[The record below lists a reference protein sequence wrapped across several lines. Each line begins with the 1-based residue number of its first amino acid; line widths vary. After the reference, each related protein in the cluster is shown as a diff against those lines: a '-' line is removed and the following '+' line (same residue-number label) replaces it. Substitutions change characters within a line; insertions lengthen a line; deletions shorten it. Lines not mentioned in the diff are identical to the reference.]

1 MISVPMFNLAQVN
14 DVDKLTKVSTDVL
27 NSLQHILGPNVHKFE
42 IKFANYIG
50 VNHCLGVANGSDALV
65 IALRAIG
72 VKKNDEVAT
81 VANAGFYA
89 CAALNLIG
97 AIPVFIDV
105 DPDSLLIDPI
115 DLEKKLITNNIKAV
129 VVTHL
134 YGQAAPIKDIIELCS
149 KSGIKVVEDCAQ
161 AHGAQVDGKKVG
173 SFGDISTFS
182 FYPTKNLG
190 AVGDGGAVLTND
202 GQIAKIVKQI
212 RQYGWGE
219 KYSVEIENGTNSRL
233 DELQAAFLLA
243 KLEDLDNW
251 NQQRITIAKQYVNA
265 FEKSN
270 VKVLKN
276 TLKGVAHLF
285 VILTEDRDELI
296 EHLAKN
302 RIQSGI
308 HYPISDHKQA
318 IYKEKFKDTN
328 LPITEGSV
336 AKILSLPIYPGMK
349 QEEID
354 HVVKI
359 ISNFKRKL
367 SAR

>member
-1 MISVPMFNLAQVN
+1 MISVPMFNLAQVT
-14 DVDKLTKVSTDVL
+14 DVDKLTRISSSVL
-27 NSLQHILGPNVHKFE
+27 NSSQHILGPNVRNFE

-72 VKKNDEVAT
+72 VKNDDEVAT
-81 VANAGFYA
+81 VANAGFYT

-97 AIPVFIDV
+97 AMPVFIDI

-115 DLEKKLITNNIKAV
+115 DLEKKLISNNIKAV

-134 YGQAAPIKDIIELCS
+134 YGQAAPIKEVIKLCS
-149 KSGIKVVEDCAQ
+149 KYGIKVIEDCAQ
-161 AHGAQVDGKKVG
+161 AHGAQVDGEKVG

-190 AVGDGGAVLTND
+190 AVGDGGAVLTNF

-219 KYSVEIENGTNSRL
+219 KYSVETENGTNSRL
-233 DELQAAFLLA
+233 DELQAAFLVA
-243 KLEDLDNW
+243 KLDDLDNW
-251 NQQRITIAKQYVNA
+251 NQQRITIAKQYVSA
-265 FEKSN
+265 FEKTK

-276 TLKGVAHLF
+276 ILKGVAHLF
-285 VILTEDRDELI
+285 VVLTDDRDKLVK
-296 EHLAKN
+296 HLSEN
-302 RIQSGI
+302 NVQSGI

-318 IYKEKFKDTN
+318 IYKEKYKDIR
-328 LPITEGSV
+328 LPVTDSSV
-336 AKILSLPIYPGMK
+336 DKILSLPIYPGMK

-354 HVVKI
+354 HVIKV
-359 ISNFKRKL
+359 ISNF
-367 SAR
+367 

>member
-1 MISVPMFNLAQVN
+1 MISVPMFNLSQVT
-14 DVDKLTKVSTDVL
+14 DVEKLTKISTDVL
-27 NSLQHILGPNVHKFE
+27 NSSQHILGSNVHNFE

-65 IALRAIG
+65 IALRSIG
-72 VKKNDEVAT
+72 IKRNDEVAT
-81 VANAGFYA
+81 VANAGFYT
-89 CAALNLIG
+89 CSALNIIG

-105 DPDSLLIDPI
+105 DAESLLFDPI
-115 DLEKKLITNNIKAV
+115 DLEKKLKTRNVKAV

-134 YGQAAPIKDIIELCS
+134 YGQVAPIKEVIELCS
-149 KSGIKVVEDCAQ
+149 KSGTKVVEDCAQ

-202 GQIAKIVKQI
+202 EQIAEIVKKT
-212 RQYGWGE
+212 RQYGWEE
-219 KYSVEIENGTNSRL
+219 KYSVELEYGTNSRL

-243 KLEDLDNW
+243 KLNDLDKW

-265 FEKSN
+265 FEKSKI
-270 VKVLKN
+270 KVLKN

-285 VILTEDRDELI
+285 VILTDDRDELVK
-296 EHLAKN
+296 HLTKN
-302 RIQSGI
+302 SIQSGI

-318 IYKEKFKDTN
+318 IYKEKFKDIS
-328 LPITEGSV
+328 LPVTDSSV
-336 AKILSLPIYPGMK
+336 DRILTLPIYPGMK

-354 HVVKI
+354 HVINVI
-359 ISNFKRKL
+359 TNF
-367 SAR
+367 

>member
-1 MISVPMFNLAQVN
+1 VTSFISTSI
-14 DVDKLTKVSTDVL
+14 KTKAIIPVSLYGL
-27 NSLQHILGPNVHKFE
+27 NHDLELINS
-42 IKFANYIG
+42 IG
-50 VNHCLGVANGSDALV
+50 
-65 IALRAIG
+65 
-72 VKKNDEVAT
+72 KKNNIT
-81 VANAGFYA
+81 V
-89 CAALNLIG
+89 I
-97 AIPVFIDV
+97 
-105 DPDSLLIDPI
+105 
-115 DLEKKLITNNIKAV
+115 
-129 VVTHL
+129 
-134 YGQAAPIKDIIELCS
+134 
-149 KSGIKVVEDCAQ
+149 EDCAQ
-161 AHGAQVDGKKVG
+161 AHGAQLDGKKVG

-219 KYSVEIENGTNSRL
+219 KYSIEIENGTNSRL

-251 NQQRITIAKQYVNA
+251 NQQRITIAQQYVNA
-265 FEKSN
+265 FEKSK

-285 VILTEDRDELI
+285 VVLTDDRDELV
-296 EHLAKN
+296 EHLTKN
-302 RIQSGI
+302 SIQSGI

-328 LPITEGSV
+328 LPVTDSSV
-336 AKILSLPIYPGMK
+336 VKILSLPIYPGMK

-354 HVVKI
+354 HVINVV
-359 ISNFKRKL
+359 SNF
-367 SAR
+367 

>member
-1 MISVPMFNLAQVN
+1 MFNLAQVT
-14 DVDKLTKVSTDVL
+14 DVDKLTKISTEVF
-27 NSLQHILGPNVHKFE
+27 NSTQHILGPNVQNFE
-42 IKFANYIG
+42 LKFADYIG

-72 VKKNDEVAT
+72 IKKDDEVAT
-81 VANAGFYA
+81 VANAGFYT

-97 AIPVFIDV
+97 AIPIFIDI
-105 DPDSLLIDPI
+105 DSDSLLIDPI
-115 DLEKKLITNNIKAV
+115 DLEKKLITNNIKVV

-134 YGQAAPIKDIIELCS
+134 YGRVAPIKDVIELCS
-149 KSGIKVVEDCAQ
+149 KSGIKVIEDCAQ
-161 AHGAQVDGKKVG
+161 ATGAHVEGKKVG

-202 GQIAKIVKQI
+202 GQIAKIVKKI

-233 DELQAAFLLA
+233 DELQAAFLIA
-243 KLEDLDNW
+243 KLDNLDNW
-251 NQQRITIAKQYVNA
+251 NQQRITIAEQYVNA
-265 FEKSN
+265 FEKTK
-270 VKVLKN
+270 VKALKN

-285 VILTEDRDELI
+285 VILTDDRDKLI
-296 EHLAKN
+296 EHLSKN
-302 RIQSGI
+302 SIQSGI

-318 IYKEKFKDTN
+318 IYKEKFKEIN
-328 LPITEGSV
+328 LPVTDSSV
-336 AKILSLPIYPGMK
+336 DKILSLPIYPGMK

-354 HVVKI
+354 HVINVV
-359 ISNFKRKL
+359 SNF
-367 SAR
+367 

>member
-1 MISVPMFNLAQVN
+1 MISVPMFNLSQVT
-14 DVDKLTKVSTDVL
+14 DVEKLAKISTDVL
-27 NSLQHILGPNVHKFE
+27 NSSQHILGSNVHNFE

-65 IALRAIG
+65 IALRSIG
-72 VKKNDEVAT
+72 IKRNDEVAT
-81 VANAGFYA
+81 VANAGFYT
-89 CAALNLIG
+89 CSALNIIG

-105 DPDSLLIDPI
+105 DAESLLIDPV
-115 DLEKKLITNNIKAV
+115 DLEKKIITRNVKAV

-134 YGQAAPIKDIIELCS
+134 YGQVAPIKEVIELCS
-149 KSGIKVVEDCAQ
+149 KSGIKVIEDCAQ

-202 GQIAKIVKQI
+202 EQIAEIVKKT
-212 RQYGWGE
+212 RQYGWEE
-219 KYSVEIENGTNSRL
+219 KYSVEIEYGTNSRL

-243 KLEDLDNW
+243 KLNDLDKW

-265 FEKSN
+265 FEKSKI
-270 VKVLKN
+270 KVLKN

-285 VILTEDRDELI
+285 VILTDDRDELVK
-296 EHLAKN
+296 HLAKN
-302 RIQSGI
+302 SIQSGI
-308 HYPISDHKQA
+308 HYPISDHNQA
-318 IYKEKFKDTN
+318 IYKEKFKDIS
-328 LPITEGSV
+328 LPVTDSYV
-336 AKILSLPIYPGMK
+336 DRILSLPIYPGMK

-354 HVVKI
+354 HVIKVI
-359 ISNFKRKL
+359 TNF
-367 SAR
+367 

>member
-1 MISVPMFNLAQVN
+1 
-14 DVDKLTKVSTDVL
+14 
-27 NSLQHILGPNVHKFE
+27 
-42 IKFANYIG
+42 
-50 VNHCLGVANGSDALV
+50 LGVANGSDALV

-72 VKKNDEVAT
+72 VKKDDEVAT
-81 VANAGFYA
+81 VANAGFYT

-97 AIPVFIDV
+97 AKPVFIDI

-115 DLEKKLITNNIKAV
+115 DLEKKLITNKIKAV

-134 YGQAAPIKDIIELCS
+134 YGQVAPIKDVIELCS
-149 KSGIKVVEDCAQ
+149 KSGIKVIEDCAQ
-161 AHGAQVDGKKVG
+161 AHGAQIEGKKVG

-202 GQIAKIVKQI
+202 DLIAKIVKKI
-212 RQYGWGE
+212 RQYGWGD
-219 KYSVEIENGTNSRL
+219 KYSVEIEHGTNSRL
-233 DELQAAFLLA
+233 DELQAAFLVA
-243 KLEDLDNW
+243 KLDELDNW

-318 IYKEKFKDTN
+318 IYKEKYKDIS
-328 LPITEGSV
+328 LPVTDSTV

-349 QEEID
+349 QDEID
-354 HVVKI
+354 HVIKV
-359 ISNFKRKL
+359 ISNF
-367 SAR
+367 